1 MRVLFIGG
9 TGLIS
14 SACSP
19 LAVERGMD
27 LTLVNRGTSIKA
39 TVPEGAR
46 VIHADVHDTEALR
59 AALREDVAAH
69 GEYDAVVQWIGFS
82 PQHVAADIE
91 TFDGITRQYVFISS
105 ASAYET
111 PPSHYVVRE
120 DRTPLSNPYW
130 QYSRDKAECE
140 RLLREAGEQRG
151 FPFTIVRPSHTYGY
165 SDIIFG
171 ITSWAQPWTIAERLR
186 SGRPVLV
193 HGDGTSLWTVTDH
206 RDFAVGLVGLLG
218 NPAAHQEDFHIT
230 GDDVLS
236 WNQIHGYVADALGVS
251 RDALEAQT
259 VRIPTPTLVRF
270 DREAFE
276 GPLMGDKMNA
286 AIFDTS
292 KLRAAVPDFDTRHWF
307 RDSIHE
313 SVAWFEAD
321 EARRGIDHD
330 ANALW
335 DRIAEQ
341 YTRAIDGIF
350 ES

>member
-27 LTLVNRGTSIKA
+27 LTLVNRGASVRGA
-39 TVPEGAR
+39 APDGAR
-46 VIHADVHDTEALR
+46 VIHADVHDVPALR
-59 AALREDVAAH
+59 AAVREDVAAH
-69 GEYDAVVQWIGFS
+69 GEYDAVVQWIGFA
-82 PQHVAADIE
+82 PEHVAQDIE
-91 TFDGITRQYVFISS
+91 TFAGLTRQYVFISS

-111 PPSHYVVRE
+111 PPTRAVVTE
-120 DRTPLSNPYW
+120 DTPLHNPFW
-130 QYSRDKAECE
+130 QYSRDKAACE
-140 RLLREAGEQRG
+140 ALLREAGAERD

-165 SDIIFG
+165 SDILFG
-171 ITSWAQPWTIAERLR
+171 ITSWGQPWTIADRLR
-186 SGRPVLV
+186 RGAPVLV

-218 NPAAHQEDFHIT
+218 NEAAVGEDFHIT

-251 RDALEAQT
+251 RDALEEQT
-259 VRIPTPTLVRF
+259 VRIPTDTLIRF

-276 GPLMGDKMNA
+276 GPLKGDKTNA

-292 KLRAAVPDFDTRHWF
+292 KLRAVVPDFSTRHWF

-321 EARRGIDHD
+321 EARRGIDAQ

-335 DRIAEQ
+335 DRIARD
-341 YTRAIDGIF
+341 YTSAVDGIF
-350 ES
+350 LR